1 LHNPSSLAI
10 LNPKFINPALRKEFA
25 RMKPWIVLFTLSLLA
40 SGCQAALLSATAPA
54 RVVAQRSTAPIQQ
67 AYHSTAILKIQQPSQ
82 TAQALAA
89 LRQLQAQ
96 TRLEPG
102 NLTFT
107 VHQDQQDPQTIVIW
121 ETFRDEAAFQQHL
134 KSPHLQTF
142 LNTQLLTFQQG
153 FAATRPTQAVPPQVQ
168 GYFST
173 ALLTLR
179 EGKTLA
185 QAQQALAELEAA
197 SRQEKGVKAFLT
209 FAITN
214 SEPTRFV
221 IWEQFQDEAA
231 FQAHLNSPHLEKF
244 LGSHIMN
251 FDQGYTL
258 RPIG

>member
-1 LHNPSSLAI
+1 MKALI
-10 LNPKFINPALRKEFA
+10 LL
-25 RMKPWIVLFTLSLLA
+25 LTLGLMA
-40 SGCQAALLSATAPA
+40 SGCQASLPQPVVSAPVIAQANTA
-54 RVVAQRSTAPIQQ
+54 RLQQ
-67 AYHSTAILKIQQPSQ
+67 AYHSTAILQIQQPSQ

-89 LRQLQAQ
+89 LRHLQAQ
-96 TRLEPG
+96 TRREPG

-134 KSPHLQTF
+134 QSPHLQAF
-142 LNTQLLTFQQG
+142 LKTQLLSFQQG
-153 FAATRPTQAVPPQVQ
+153 FSATRPTQAVSPQAQ

-197 SRQEKGVKAFLT
+197 SRQEKGVTAFLT
-209 FAITN
+209 FAITS

-221 IWEQFQDEAA
+221 IWEQFKDEAA
-231 FQAHLNSPHLEKF
+231 FQSHLNSPHLEKF
-244 LGSHIMN
+244 LGLHLMN
-251 FDQGYTL
+251 FDRGYTL
-258 RPIG
+258 QPIG